1 MPKRLLVG
9 LSMLALLLSIA
20 SCGHLRYRSALP
32 PSGRVYE
39 QRHNFFLGGL
49 VGDAWI
55 HLPSI
60 CPQGVHT
67 LDVYHSLGN
76 LFFSALTLGIYTPTT
91 ARVHCAAPSGPPRAP
106 GGAPGAAPG
115 AAGQMTGNPGTDLAA
130 APHQAPARR
139 QEGN

>member
-1 MPKRLLVG
+1 MPKQSLLASLLLV
-9 LSMLALLLSIA
+9 MLLSIA

-39 QRHNFFLGGL
+39 QKHHFFLAGL

-67 LDVYHSLGN
+67 LDIYHSLGN
-76 LFFSALTLGIYTPTT
+76 LFFSALTFGIYTPTT
-91 ARVHCAAPSGPPRAP
+91 ARVHCAAPGGPPRVP
-106 GGAPGAAPG
+106 GQVGGNSAAARDG
-115 AAGQMTGNPGTDLAA
+115 AAGARAA
-130 APHQAPARR
+130 LR